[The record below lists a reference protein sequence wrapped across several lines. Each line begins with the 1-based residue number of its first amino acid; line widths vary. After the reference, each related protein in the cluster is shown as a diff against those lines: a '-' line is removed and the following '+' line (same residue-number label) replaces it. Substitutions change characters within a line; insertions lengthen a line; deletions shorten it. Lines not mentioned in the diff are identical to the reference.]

1 MSLSFEAS
9 GRGGD
14 AMAYFDVR
22 FFQFFEGLG
31 IDNSKAYFDEHRTV
45 YEEAVR
51 EPFKELVADMI
62 IRVREHEPELDI
74 EPKDAIFRINR
85 DIRFSKDKTL
95 YKTHVGAHISRG
107 GRKDHKYPGLY
118 FHLSNEGVMVGG
130 GVYMPD
136 KDGVQRIRTE
146 IAKDPDGFA
155 KLMDDPTFKG
165 TFGEVKGDRLKRIPP
180 EFKEAFEVQPY
191 VANKA
196 WYYMANI
203 DPDEIVAEDLPD
215 RLMDVYRDGL
225 DVTVYLRDA
234 LSR

>member
-1 MSLSFEAS
+1 
-9 GRGGD
+9 
-14 AMAYFDVR
+14 MAYFDKR
-22 FFQFFEGLG
+22 FLQFFEGLAL
-31 IDNSKAYFDEHRTV
+31 DNSKVYFDEHRKA

-62 IRVREHEPELDI
+62 MRVREHEPEMDI
-74 EPKDAIFRINR
+74 EPKDAIYRINR
-85 DIRFSKDKTL
+85 DIRFSKDKTP
-95 YKTHVGAHISRG
+95 YKIHVGAHISRG
-107 GRKDHKYPGLY
+107 GRKDHQYPGLY

-136 KDGVQRIRTE
+136 KEGVQRVRTE
-146 IAKDPDGFA
+146 IARDPNGFT

-165 TFGEVKGDRLKRIPP
+165 TFGEVQGDRLKRIPP

-196 WYYMANI
+196 WYYMSNI
-203 DPDEIVAEDLPD
+203 SPEVIVADDLSD
-215 RLMDVYRDGL
+215 QLMDVYKAGL

-234 LSR
+234 LSK